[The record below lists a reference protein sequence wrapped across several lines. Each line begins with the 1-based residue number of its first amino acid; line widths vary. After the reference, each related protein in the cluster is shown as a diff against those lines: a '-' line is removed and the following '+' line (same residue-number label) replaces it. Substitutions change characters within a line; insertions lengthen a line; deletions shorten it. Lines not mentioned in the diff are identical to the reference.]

1 MDGNTSLKLWYWI
14 MAQAVKDVYI
24 QTNKQ
29 YVYTYIKLAHCQKL
43 GLVLNGKIC
52 IKLQQTILHTKRH
65 SIYFEIVN
73 INTSWSGVLPQYS
86 VA

>member
-1 MDGNTSLKLWYWI
+1 

-52 IKLQQTILHTKRH
+52 IKLPN
-65 SIYFEIVN
+65 N
-73 INTSWSGVLPQYS
+73 IAYETALNIFWNC
-86 VA
+86 